1 MSVPAGW
8 YDDGSGRQRWWDGE
22 QWTDHYAPE
31 TPDAPEEGGT
41 VLAGSESTADAEA
54 AADTADAYTPPV
66 APGAQDAQP
75 TEAYP
80 PTDADGYP
88 QSAYG
93 QASDGQTPYG
103 QAPYGQDQYGQAPY
117 GQAPY
122 GQAPYG
128 QDQYG
133 QAGYPGA
140 AAYDPQNPYAAPAP
154 YGADPSGAYP
164 DPAAGPRKTPVLGYI
179 GLGLAVVGGIIACI
193 PNFVTFGIGS
203 FLLFGAFVV
212 SIIALFIKNT
222 AKWPGIVGL
231 ILSII
236 MGIVAT
242 VVLSVT
248 LFASYADRWDSGFDP
263 YSSSEPW
270 PDESTGPEAT
280 GERPSAEELATGL
293 ETIVD
298 ETGTG
303 GYPDDLLLCLGDVF
317 YASDMSDEALQ
328 TVAEGSTDFTDP
340 TDGLDFASTFAD
352 AAGTCS
358 Q

>member
-22 QWTDHYAPE
+22 QWTDHFAPE
-31 TPDAPEEGGT
+31 TPDLPDEGGT
-41 VLAGSESTADAEA
+41 VLAGSESTADAGHDA
-54 AADTADAYTPPV
+54 GAPADPYAPPV
-66 APGAQDAQP
+66 APGAQDDAQP
-75 TEAYP
+75 TQAYP
-80 PTDADGYP
+80 SAASDGYP

-93 QASDGQTPYG
+93 QDAS
-103 QAPYGQDQYGQAPY
+103 AQAPY

-122 GQAPYG
+122 GQNPYG
-128 QDQYG
+128 QAPYG

-154 YGADPSGAYP
+154 YGGDTAYGAYAA
-164 DPAAGPRKTPVLGYI
+164 PAPGPRRTPVLGYI
-179 GLGLAVVGGIIACI
+179 GLGLAVVGGIIACV

-203 FLLFGAFVV
+203 FLLFAAFVV

-222 AKWPGIVGL
+222 VKWPGIVGL
-231 ILSII
+231 VLSVV

-248 LFASYADRWDSGFDP
+248 LFATYSDRAWDSGYDP
-263 YSSSEPW
+263 YASEEPW
-270 PDESTGPEAT
+270 PDESTAPDATGPDAT

-298 ETGTG
+298 ETGAG
-303 GYPDDLLLCLGDVF
+303 SYPDDLLLCLGDVF
-317 YASDMSDEALQ
+317 YGSDMSDEALQ
-328 TVAEGSTDFTDP
+328 TVAEGSTDFADP